1 MSDRDAVRWLGIGT
15 SSPALSC
22 ALFEDGRLLAHEHR
36 IIGRGHAEAVV
47 PAVAALPGRGR
58 ADAIFVDIGPGSFTG
73 IRLGVAAARALGVA
87 WGVPV
92 HGVSAASLVA
102 AQAFA
107 AQPGLAAVTVLL
119 DAGRGQLLRQTVVAD
134 FGADVVQLLAPDE
147 IGPASAPFAGAG
159 VLLLA
164 PGTAAGTVAGT
175 AAVHVGQPDMA
186 WLAALPEAAR
196 RAAPTALYARPPD
209 VVAPAV
215 LSA

>member
-1 MSDRDAVRWLGIGT
+1 MGIGT

-22 ALFEDGRLLAHEHR
+22 ALFEDGRLVAHEHR

-47 PAVAALPGRGR
+47 PAVAALPDRGR

-107 AQPGLAAVTVLL
+107 LQPGLEAVTVLL
-119 DAGRGQLLRQTVVAD
+119 DAGRGQLLRQTVAAD
-134 FGADVVQLLAPDE
+134 FGADAVQLLAPDE
-147 IGPASAPFAGAG
+147 VGPSAAPFAGAG
-159 VLLLA
+159 VLLLV
-164 PGTAAGTVAGT
+164 PGTE
-175 AAVHVGQPDMA
+175 AVHVGQPDMG
-186 WLAALPEAAR
+186 WLAQLPDVAR
-196 RAAPTALYARPPD
+196 QAAPAALYARPPD
-209 VVAPAV
+209 VVAPGP